1 MKRTLNFIQKTL
13 IFVVILLA
21 WYLVCRAGLW
31 STYALPTP
39 AKVWDSL
46 LQMTANGEILSHLF
60 ISIRRIVIGFTISC
74 LITFV
79 LTLIGALM
87 PKATPYYSQL
97 LEVMRH
103 IPPISLIPLLILWF
117 GIGELPKIIVIVL
130 ATLFP
135 VLLNTENG
143 IFGCD
148 KKLIEV
154 GKMLSFSKFEMLFRI
169 MIPNA
174 VPDILVGIR
183 IGLGYAWRAIIGA
196 EMIAAS
202 SGIGYLILD
211 AQALSRTDKVIAGI
225 LVIGV
230 FGLLTDLICSKMVKF
245 TSRNRSAEVKD
256 GRI

>member
-1 MKRTLNFIQKTL
+1 MKRTLIIIQKTL
-13 IFVVILLA
+13 IFIVILLV
-21 WYLVCRAGLW
+21 WYLACRAAIW

-46 LQMTANGEILSHLF
+46 IQMTANGEIFEHLF
-60 ISIRRIVIGFTISC
+60 ISIRRILIGFTISC

-79 LTLIGALM
+79 LMLVGALV

-143 IFGCD
+143 VFGCD

-154 GKMLSFSKFEMLFRI
+154 GKMLSFSKSEMLFRI

-174 VPDILVGIR
+174 VPDIVVGIR

-230 FGLLTDLICSKMVKF
+230 FGLLTDLMCSQMVKF
-245 TSRNRSAEVKD
+245 ASRNRGIEVKD